1 MVALGETGYCHY
13 PTPRTTLCRDA
24 VSSFASALDTSTGS
38 LADEEKGAD
47 ALLKVS
53 EMIQQKMRRL
63 KQL

>member
-1 MVALGETGYCHY
+1 M
-13 PTPRTTLCRDA
+13 
-24 VSSFASALDTSTGS
+24 SAGS

-53 EMIQQKMRRL
+53 EAIQQKIRRL